1 MYGGN
6 HKLRI
11 TKKKS
16 TFACFLLIEKVI
28 SRRVTIIKI
37 KAKNHFKYYMNSLQV
52 LHRSW
57 HFDQLTKRRTHVILR
72 SLTEIYVV
80 WIINKQLYSP
90 TLKCKSKQY
99 VSLNIVISIFAKV
112 TAELLLWSS
121 KTVKWLKY
129 YRVSWWILWD
139 F

>member
-28 SRRVTIIKI
+28 SRRVNIIKI
-37 KAKNHFKYYMNSLQV
+37 NAKNHFTTYMNSLQV

-80 WIINKQLYSP
+80 WILNRQLYSP

-99 VSLNIVISIFAKV
+99 FSLNIIISIFAKV
-112 TAELLLWSS
+112 TVQLLLWPS
-121 KTVKWLKY
+121 KTVKY